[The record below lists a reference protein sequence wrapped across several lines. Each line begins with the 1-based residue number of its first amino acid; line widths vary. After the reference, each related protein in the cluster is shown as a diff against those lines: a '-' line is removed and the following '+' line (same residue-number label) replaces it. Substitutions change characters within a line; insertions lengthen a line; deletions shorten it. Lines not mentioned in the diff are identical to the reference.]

1 VDLRASKALDAN
13 DDGAGQLGKYEQRV
27 RRAMDVYWEMVE
39 GFYTTPFMEFFFAPR
54 EKYQLASAVNAI
66 LAGEVE
72 GGFRLKW
79 RLRLFF
85 LLVKLACLFQ
95 NYSLKFLTDL

>member
-1 VDLRASKALDAN
+1 
-13 DDGAGQLGKYEQRV
+13 
-27 RRAMDVYWEMVE
+27 
-39 GFYTTPFMEFFFAPR
+39 MELFFAPR

-85 LLVKLACLFQ
+85 LLVKLQKRWPIAPRISFG
-95 NYSLKFLTDL
+95 